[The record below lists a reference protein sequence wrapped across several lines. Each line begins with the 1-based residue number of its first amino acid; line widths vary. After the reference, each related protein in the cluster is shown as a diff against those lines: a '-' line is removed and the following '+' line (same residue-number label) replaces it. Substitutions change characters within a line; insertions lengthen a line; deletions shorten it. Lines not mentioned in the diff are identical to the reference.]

1 MMKGTKY
8 RNMNRDSVVTL
19 SPEVLYERNSRQ
31 KNIGL
36 IMTFSLAFFMVAFA
50 FIWYYY
56 EVTEVTVT
64 GNEHYTEEEIKE
76 MVMEGWY
83 GRNSLFLMLKYRNK
97 SIKNIPFIDSM
108 DVEIQSPHSVTIHV
122 YEKSLA
128 GYIEYL
134 EKYMYFDKD
143 GMIVES
149 SSFPTEGI
157 PLVTGLNFNHVIIN
171 EPLPVQNGNIFKM
184 ILNITQLLTKYHI
197 MTDRIYFSSHLEVTL
212 YFGQARVYLGEYES
226 IEEKI
231 NKLQYL
237 LPELEGRKGVLH
249 MENYDAEDE
258 NARIPF
264 EIDKEVKEEDANKI
278 VEEVQEEGEPEQS

>member
-1 MMKGTKY
+1 MD
-8 RNMNRDSVVTL
+8 RDSIAVI
-19 SPEVLYERNSRQ
+19 SQEASYERNSRQ
-31 KNIGL
+31 KNVGL
-36 IMTFSLAFFMVAFA
+36 IVTLSLAFFIIAFT

-83 GRNSLFLMLKYRNK
+83 GRNSLFLMLKYRKK

-143 GMIVES
+143 GMVVES
-149 SSFPTEGI
+149 SSSPTEGI
-157 PLVTGLNFNHVIIN
+157 PLVTGLKFNHVIMN

-249 MENYDAEDE
+249 MENYDSEDK

-264 EIDKEVKEEDANKI
+264 EIDKEGGEENAI
-278 VEEVQEEGEPEQS
+278 EAVEEVEEEEESKQS